1 MKTIALHRQGGVM
14 LIEALIG
21 ILIFS
26 IGILALIGMQATAV
40 KNTTDARYRSEA
52 AYLANSIISQ
62 MRLDVPNVA
71 AYDDGSA
78 GTYAPR
84 STWRTQIE
92 STLPGVNIAGN
103 LRVPS
108 IAVAA
113 GPTFVGDGQPSW
125 RITVILTWIQPGET
139 DPHQF
144 QMVGYISCPGTLSC

>member
-1 MKTIALHRQGGVM
+1 MKTMAPSRQAGVM

-40 KNTTDARYRSEA
+40 KNTTDARYRSDA
-52 AYLANSIISQ
+52 AYLANSIIAQ
-62 MRLDVPNVA
+62 MRLDVPNAA

-78 GTYAPR
+78 GAFAPR
-84 STWRTQIE
+84 TTWRTQVE

-108 IAVAA
+108 IAVVA
-113 GPTFVGDGQPSW
+113 GPTFAGDTQPSSQV
-125 RITVILTWIQPGET
+125 TVTLTWMQPSET
-139 DPHQF
+139 QQHQF
-144 QMVGYISCPGTLSC
+144 QMIGYVSQ